1 MGRPKGSK
9 NKAKEPKIKATG
21 GSEGRNKYLITY
33 MVHDLQA
40 PYEVTVNNIFQMQTL
55 SIVKVCKWLL
65 TWVVRLTILVP
76 LLFLKQIF
84 EWAEYQFDNIEEW
97 LELWNNP

>member
-1 MGRPKGSK
+1 
-9 NKAKEPKIKATG
+9 
-21 GSEGRNKYLITY
+21 
-33 MVHDLQA
+33 
-40 PYEVTVNNIFQMQTL
+40 MQTL
-55 SIVKVCKWLL
+55 LIVKVCKWLL

-84 EWAEYQFDNIEEW
+84 EWAEYQFDIIEEW